1 MKETLPQA
9 VTRLLA
15 IMAEE
20 PPEPESARRRPQE
33 RQYNREYHQWQ
44 NDIEEWE
51 NRIAQWQ
58 KDGLKAVPDPEEN
71 AVHAEF
77 YDELVPETAIALRP
91 DGSIAF
97 RPWQEDPGDPPP
109 YGWTPPLELPKP
121 GQNLEKF
128 QQKNAKRNDHHAQ
141 WGLRHRAGSLL
152 RERLEQDGILSGK
165 HLALA
170 AAFGES
176 AAPAEIEWMR
186 LARDMLD
193 PKALPNLKRWTGQD
207 IRFNLQN
214 YNLAVLA
221 AATLSELAR
230 NNPGALAWWMIR
242 REAYNDIA
250 ERRQSTYA
258 DPGGPKPPWSAVP
271 RHPGEIISQVREE
284 FRQAGGTQWKAFASQ
299 PAAHVTEILKKE
311 GPQSAAWIAAALA
324 QADLPERKPEPP
336 PRKKPE
342 KTGNRQGLLQEPD
355 LPEPGDPEPAGKLRQ
370 QPPIHVKLTMA
381 RLAKRT
387 RAPGHE
393 LDLQR
398 RYLVGMTPRM
408 PPWPEKDPGKTADAM
423 TRMAALAFR
432 AYAGAG
438 PAGSPEKG
446 AKEIRRHFNFIADY
460 IFAEPEAAARAT
472 AWRGLWKA
480 ADDWHSD
487 ASLRLQR
494 LQLEEAIAKGK
505 PEFNQEWDAPL
516 TEWTSPSG
524 FAARLLKNPA
534 DLLQEAELLLHCV
547 GNIAYAGICR
557 DGTFRI
563 FHLEPLGLPQ
573 EGPEYQTRQRAEA
586 TTVALTP
593 AMKQTWEVSQ
603 HTGYRNRAP
612 GPKETGWAQELLNQ
626 WNRAAADELLKDL
639 RQAGNGKQ
647 K

>member
-1 MKETLPQA
+1 MKETLHQA
-9 VTRLLA
+9 IARLPE

-33 RQYNREYHQWQ
+33 RQYNREYHRWQ

-71 AVHAEF
+71 AVHVEF
-77 YDELVPETAIALRP
+77 YGEPVPETAIALRP
-91 DGSIAF
+91 DGSVSF
-97 RPWQEDPGDPPP
+97 RPWQGDPEDPPP

-176 AAPAEIEWMR
+176 AAPAETEWISLTR
-186 LARDMLD
+186 NMLD
-193 PKALPNLKRWTGQD
+193 PKALPNLKRWTGQAV
-207 IRFNLQN
+207 RFNLQN

-230 NNPGALAWWMIR
+230 TNPGALAWWMIR
-242 REAYNDIA
+242 REAHNDIA

-258 DPGGPKPPWSAVP
+258 DPGGPEPPWSAVP

-336 PRKKPE
+336 PRQKPE

-355 LPEPGDPEPAGKLRQ
+355 IPEPGDPEPAGKLRE

-398 RYLVGMTPRM
+398 RYLVGMPPKM

-438 PAGSPEKG
+438 TAGSPEKG

-586 TTVALTP
+586 TTIALTP
-593 AMKQTWEVSQ
+593 ATKQTWEISQ

-612 GPKETGWAQELLNQ
+612 GPKETGWAQELLDQ